1 MSKTTEIQIEKSR
14 NLIEGLRRHV
24 REMGE
29 RGVSNNEINEMEKT
43 VAMLSEAN
51 AEVDRLREEL
61 TPKVKKMNDLM
72 VLVKASYAESKKTLK
87 FIRSDSCRSF
97 LHKWP
102 TELASQ
108 AFLINQSTKG
118 IDILTITSA
127 VCRQRKHCLRPYQAG
142 YRCDELGQT

>member
-29 RGVSNNEINEMEKT
+29 RGISNNEIEQMEKT

-61 TPKVKKMNDLM
+61 APKVKQVNAMM
-72 VLVKASYAESKKTLK
+72 VRVKEAYAEKKRTLK
-87 FIRSDSCRSF
+87 GYYPQER
-97 LHKWP
+97 W
-102 TELASQ
+102 
-108 AFLINQSTKG
+108 
-118 IDILTITSA
+118 IDYG
-127 VCRQRKHCLRPYQAG
+127 VPDKR
-142 YRCDELGQT
+142 